1 MKAYLA
7 NVFADESKTT
17 AAAPAPSSRAAT
29 VSPLVH
35 VFLVDQ
41 ATDKHL
47 QAFKLE
53 IPPPNIQDKQPDAI
67 KTTLHTHNQKLW
79 KMVKSAIPPRLLQ
92 HTTTYLRTKF
102 NVSIKKKQ
110 PFQYVRTIKVFYTP
124 SSPPATSSTTF
135 DHIPDDVIVG
145 TFAKL
150 FDSCDAVCLAFTCTR
165 YCNVLLTSSLV
176 CVTALSEQLIY
187 HKHTIKEGR
196 EGREGKEGTTDLT
209 RPLLVA
215 WSDLL
220 LNFSAAENAA
230 LLGALSSFQHST
242 ETSSM
247 SSGFIKAMGLLQAIH
262 YLTQRTSSKR
272 GFDLTEFAHYVGIG
286 TRGSFLLKNVYQGH
300 CKEIVKQLQFANIGD
315 TSSLQQWLASFQSN
329 QHRFLIDTMNIGMT
343 KRELNRSSMDIS
355 ASSSTSKRWNT
366 SNASQRLL
374 GWCPKE
380 EVTTVL
386 PQILYDLCH
395 DKTVECVDS
404 TPLQHLA
411 TRLLKVCRANLN
423 YLIHTI
429 PLTIATETCYD
440 LEQLKLVLLNRYR
453 TTRQGINRLQDFSTH
468 NWPEIDP
475 KLSLLVFKGLH
486 PGLIHR
492 RTLKLVQACGLL
504 SGRK

>member
-1 MKAYLA
+1 MKGYLA

-135 DHIPDDVIVG
+135 EFIPDG
-145 TFAKL
+145 K
-150 FDSCDAVCLAFTCTR
+150 
-165 YCNVLLTSSLV
+165 
-176 CVTALSEQLIY
+176 
-187 HKHTIKEGR
+187 

-209 RPLLVA
+209 RPLLAA

-329 QHRFLIDTMNIGMT
+329 QHRFLSDTMNIGMT

-366 SNASQRLL
+366 SNASKRLL

-411 TRLLKVCRANLN
+411 TRVLEVCRANLN